1 MEEAEED
8 TEVAM
13 VVMVVDMVA
22 MGMAKRREKLM
33 LNQKLT
39 PQLNQ
44 MPTMVMV
51 AAMEVTVVAMEGTD
65 MAENGDLLILDMDTA
80 AMVDMATEDTVTD
93 TVAMDTMDSMHINC
107 TKA

>member
-13 VVMVVDMVA
+13 AVMVVDMVA

-51 AAMEVTVVAMEGTD
+51 AAMEGTAEAMEGTD
-65 MAENGDLLILDMDTA
+65 MAENGDLLILDMDTG
-80 AMVDMATEDTVTD
+80 AMVDMATEDTVMD
-93 TVAMDTMDSMHINC
+93 TVVMDTMDNNTHSV
-107 TKA
+107 TSK

>member
-8 TEVAM
+8 MEVAM
-13 VVMVVDMVA
+13 AVMVVD

-65 MAENGDLLILDMDTA
+65 MAENGDLLILDMDTG
-80 AMVDMATEDTVTD
+80 AMVDMATEDTVMD
-93 TVAMDTMDSMHINC
+93 TVVMDTMDNNSHCVMSI
-107 TKA
+107 

>member
-13 VVMVVDMVA
+13 AVMVVDMVA
-22 MGMAKRREKLM
+22 MGMAKRREMLM

-51 AAMEVTVVAMEGTD
+51 AAMEGTAEAMEGTD
-65 MAENGDLLILDMDTA
+65 MAENGDLLILDMDTG
-80 AMVDMATEDTVTD
+80 AMVDMATEDTVMD
-93 TVAMDTMDSMHINC
+93 TVVMDTMDNNSHCVMSI
-107 TKA
+107 